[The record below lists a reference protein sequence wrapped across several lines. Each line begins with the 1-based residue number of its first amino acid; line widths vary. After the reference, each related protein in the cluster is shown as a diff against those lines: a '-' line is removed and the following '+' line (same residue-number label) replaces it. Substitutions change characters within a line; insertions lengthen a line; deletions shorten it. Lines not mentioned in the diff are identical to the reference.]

1 LFIYLV
7 RHGMAKSAGE
17 DPERGLTAD
26 GEKDIEKIGASLKKR
41 GLTLDNIFHS
51 PKKRASQTAHII
63 SDCLSHDGGSATQS
77 ELSPELSDGLLP
89 EDDPEQWADRLEDM
103 DCDTML
109 VGHLPYMGI
118 LTSLLRC
125 GDEYNGVEDFSPGT
139 VVCLERAGESY
150 ELLWKIAPG
159 RS

>member
-1 LFIYLV
+1 MFIYLV
-7 RHGMAKSAGE
+7 RHGTAKSVGE
-17 DPERGLTAD
+17 DPERGLTAG
-26 GEKDIEKIGASLKKR
+26 GEKDIERVGASLKKR
-41 GLTLDNIFHS
+41 GVTVDNIFHS
-51 PKKRASQTAHII
+51 PKKRATQTAHII
-63 SDCLSHDGGSATQS
+63 SDYLNHDDVSCTQ
-77 ELSPELSDGLLP
+77 PELSDGLLP

-125 GDEYNGVEDFSPGT
+125 GDECNGVEDFSPGT
-139 VVCLERAGESY
+139 VVCLEKIGESY
-150 ELLWKIAPG
+150 ELRWKIAPG